1 VRATLRGIYHRA
13 IKLLWIVLRPLIRAR
28 LRWSGVK
35 IALTCSR
42 KDGGGAQIHGRISIL
57 AFARE
62 FGFHY
67 VETPIRELNVDGSK
81 SDVEKWNQVILFDRL
96 GTAKRED
103 FKIINI
109 FTLPALIVEVLL
121 NAGKLNMVCFEVGH
135 CHGYTDRFLDS
146 IDNLRRELR
155 ENIGPTLMLKNF
167 SYFDSVIHVRGR
179 FGGVEE
185 SSPRLTN
192 IQTIQEKVRFA
203 SHLSKNGDVV
213 IFTPGI
219 DPQIESL
226 KSETVKVD
234 FSSDVFHT
242 LNTMVNASHFFMAK
256 SSLSYVAGL
265 LCQGAVYYEPFW
277 HPKIKNWET
286 LKS

>member
-1 VRATLRGIYHRA
+1 MRATLRGIYHRA

-28 LRWSGVK
+28 LQWAGVK

-42 KDGGGAQIHGRISIL
+42 KDGGGAQIHGRISVL

-62 FGFHY
+62 FGFQY

-81 SDVEKWNQVILFDRL
+81 AHVEKWNQVILFERL
-96 GTAKRED
+96 STARLED
-103 FKIINI
+103 FKTVKVN
-109 FTLPALIVEVLL
+109 TLFSLIVEVLL
-121 NAGKLNMVCFEVGH
+121 KAGKLNMVCFQVGH
-135 CHGYTDRFLDS
+135 CHGYTDRFLGS
-146 IDNLRRELR
+146 IDILRPELR
-155 ENIGPTLMLKNF
+155 DNIGPTLLLEKIN
-167 SYFDSVIHVRGR
+167 YFDSVIHVRGR

-185 SSPRLTN
+185 TSPRLTN

-203 SHLSKNGDVV
+203 SSLSKNGGLV
-213 IFTPGI
+213 IFTPGM
-219 DPQIESL
+219 DPQLESF

-234 FSSDVFHT
+234 FSSDVFIN
-242 LNTMVNASHFFMAK
+242 LNTMVIACHFFMAM

-265 LCQGAVYYEPFW
+265 LCKGTVYYETFW
-277 HPKIKNWET
+277 HPKIKDWKT